1 MKDDASANIITPED
15 IFNCFLVL
23 FVELKAQATRS
34 SECAADLWLLPMT
47 LKKRQENPTWLGLF
61 HKVCRGDGVQNT
73 TDLWCCKRDVYT
85 HTDACD
91 HQCGVP
97 ALVEGCC

>member
-15 IFNCFLVL
+15 IFNCFLVF

-61 HKVCRGDGVQNT
+61 HKVVEEMVFKTLLICGV
-73 TDLWCCKRDVYT
+73 VYA